1 MRVRRLA
8 MALTAVGALTLG
20 LTACGGGDSGGDT
33 SAAAGDGSVVD
44 KIKNTKRVVVGT
56 KWDQPALGL
65 KSGAGEP
72 EGFDV
77 DVAKYVIKELA
88 GGEDVDIE
96 WKESASSN
104 REAFLANGTVDIIF
118 ATYSITEE
126 RKGKVTFGGP
136 YIVAHQDTMVRADA
150 NDITKATDLA
160 GKRICQAAGSNSYK
174 RITDPPP
181 DGQLDL
187 DAELVGAANY
197 SECVAKLAGN
207 NLDAV
212 TTDDLI
218 LAGFAMQD
226 AQRGGGNFKILGD
239 PFTDE
244 KYGVGLKKGDTKTCE
259 AVNAAIK
266 KMYED
271 GTAKQLLDKWFGKT
285 QGLTLPTEAP
295 EPEGCS

>member
-212 TTDDLI
+212 TTDDAI
-218 LAGFAMQD
+218 LKGYAAQAPDDLKVVGEAFSVEPYGIGLAKDDAVLRGKINDLLQAAMD
-226 AQRGGGNFKILGD
+226 
-239 PFTDE
+239 
-244 KYGVGLKKGDTKTCE
+244 
-259 AVNAAIK
+259 
-266 KMYED
+266 D
-271 GTAKQLLDKWFGKT
+271 GTWQKIYDATLGKS
-285 QGLTLPTEAP
+285 GSAA
-295 EPEGCS
+295 EPPAIERY